1 MAGVRKRKT
10 ATEKKRAP
18 SKEPA
23 PLKIEPPAPPE
34 ELIQSLKPGERRELP
49 VLPVRH
55 TVLFPLAILPLNVG
69 RPSSVQLLNHC
80 MQTDRMLAV
89 FAQKN
94 PEEDA
99 PKPDELHETGTLG

>member
-10 ATEKKRAP
+10 ATEKQRAP

-80 MQTDRMLAV
+80 MQTDR
-89 FAQKN
+89 
-94 PEEDA
+94 
-99 PKPDELHETGTLG
+99 TLVVVRDRKSVV